1 MPVDIFL
8 LLGELSIVFVSQFRG
23 ALRHGA
29 IVNNNRNTMV
39 SLKPKE
45 KLKKVGEISTA
56 VSEPNR
62 RGTV

>member
-1 MPVDIFL
+1 
-8 LLGELSIVFVSQFRG
+8 VSQSEG
-23 ALRHGA
+23 ALHHGA
-29 IVNNNRNTMV
+29 IVNNNGNTMV

-45 KLKKVGEISTA
+45 KFKKVGEISTA